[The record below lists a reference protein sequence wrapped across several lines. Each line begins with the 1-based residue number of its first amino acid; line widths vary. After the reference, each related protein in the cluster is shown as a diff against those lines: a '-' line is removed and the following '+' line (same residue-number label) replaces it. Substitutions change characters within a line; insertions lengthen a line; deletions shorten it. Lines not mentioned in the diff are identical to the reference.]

1 MIKNKTG
8 KMSYPHDLSKWTVL
22 SLILMTATLIVG
34 ILILVT
40 K

>member
-1 MIKNKTG
+1 
-8 KMSYPHDLSKWTVL
+8 MSYPHDLSKWTVL